1 MLSLELARKLKEAGT
16 GGVGCMKIG
25 TKKYNILYADPGW
38 KYDNQ
43 KTGGSHNSGAA
54 QKYTVMTVEEICRLP
69 VPDIAEKD
77 SVLFLWG
84 TVPMLQEAL
93 AVMEAWGFKYK
104 TAIFWRKT
112 GRLGL
117 GYWFRGEIEYL
128 LFGVRGKIK
137 AFRCQLP
144 NFLEVP
150 ILGHSEKPEE
160 FRTLIEVAASRT
172 IEPQRRI
179 ELFARRRVPGWDTWG
194 NEVTSD
200 LAL

>member
-1 MLSLELARKLKEAGT
+1 
-16 GGVGCMKIG
+16 MKIG
-25 TKKYNILYADPGW
+25 TKKYNIIYADPGW

-43 KTGGSHNSGAA
+43 KTGGSHTSGAA
-54 QKYTVMTVEEICRLP
+54 QKYTVMTVDEICRLP

-93 AVMEAWGFKYK
+93 IVMKEWGFKYK
-104 TAIFWRKT
+104 TAIFWRKI

-128 LFGVRGKIK
+128 LFGVHGKVK

-144 NFLEVP
+144 NFLEAPV
-150 ILGHSEKPEE
+150 LGHSEKPEE
-160 FRTLIEVAASRT
+160 FRKLIEVATSRT
-172 IEPQRRI
+172 IETPRRI
-179 ELFARRRVPGWDTWG
+179 ELFARRRVPGWDAIG
-194 NEVTSD
+194 NAIDGIDIRCQLED
-200 LAL
+200 LVKVQCK